1 MNTVIQPEGW
11 VKPRGYSNGVVGEGR
26 VLFVGGQV
34 GWDPRSETPRFPPTF
49 AEQFDQA
56 LANVLEVVTS
66 AGGTA
71 AHITRMTVYVT
82 NKNEYRGALK
92 PIGEAWRARLGRHY
106 PAMALIVVAG
116 LLEDDAKV
124 EIEATAV
131 L

>member
-11 VKPRGYSNGVVGEGR
+11 AKPRGYSNGIVGEGR

-34 GWDPRSETPRFPPTF
+34 GWDPRSETPRFPESF
-49 AEQFDQA
+49 ADQFDQA
-56 LANVLEVVTS
+56 LANVLEVVTA
-66 AGGTA
+66 AGGA
-71 AHITRMTVYVT
+71 AANITRMTVYVT
-82 NKNEYRGALK
+82 RKDEYRAALK
-92 PIGEAWRARLGRHY
+92 PIGEAWRRRLGRHY

-116 LLEDDAKV
+116 LLEDEAKV